1 MNFDKILDVFMF
13 REGSEKDSETNQPII
28 TTGSVVLGIIF
39 RTAIIFIV
47 FLLFRDYFR
56 GYWYISLAIFWFF
69 VAYPAYRQYQKFNQR
84 IENFQE
90 ETLCGTCRHFNS
102 TGQLCTIYDEHVSKN
117 HIPCGG
123 QDWEPRDDYLG

>member
-13 REGSEKDSETNQPII
+13 REGSEEDSETNQPKV

-47 FLLFRDYFR
+47 FLAFADYFR
-56 GYWYISLAIFWFF
+56 GYWYISLAAFWFF
-69 VAYPAYRQYQKFNQR
+69 VAYPAYRQYQKFNKR
-84 IENFQE
+84 IEDFKE
-90 ETLCGTCRHFNS
+90 ETLCGTCRHFNA

-123 QDWEPRDDYLG
+123 QSWEPRDDYL